1 MYLYK
6 VSRITE
12 NYKVEKDS
20 QYVYLGS
27 VKLKGVQNVSS
38 SYQKNLT
45 LANYFGN
52 NNISQV
58 FNGEPVGQCSINS
71 LYLTTDPFITYTGNT
86 GSNFFLL
93 RSENSEEYD
102 FSFTSGYMVSY
113 TQQCGIGEI
122 PSISTSWQVYGNI
135 GNLSQYSYGLAT
147 ENLDQIITEDEYDII
162 LNSISQSEEEDNS
175 YFDDLNQIVTGG
187 ETTLAENIVGYNSIG
202 LSLSNFST
210 NRVQQYSFSIQTPRI
225 PKYVL
230 GQVRPKYVLP
240 SSPIQIDLNVQ
251 YEIDRFELDSMRQ
264 DPCNPTSENITIT
277 AKNYETKNTILSYS
291 FSDMKLVSEDYSS
304 NTESYVTVNSTYRT
318 FLNH

>member
-1 MYLYK
+1 MQ
-6 VSRITE
+6 SRITQE
-12 NYKVEKDS
+12 YKLEKDN
-20 QYVYLGS
+20 QYVYLDS
-27 VKLKGVQNVSS
+27 LRLKGVQNVSA
-38 SYQKNLT
+38 SYQKNISLV
-45 LANYFGN
+45 NYFGN
-52 NNISQV
+52 NEIIQV
-58 FNGEPVGQCSINS
+58 PNGEPNGQCSINS
-71 LYLTTDPFITYTGNT
+71 LYLTSDPYIQYTGNT
-86 GSNFFLL
+86 GSNFYLL
-93 RSENSEEYD
+93 RSQTGEDYD
-102 FSFTSGYMVSY
+102 FSFSSGYMVSY
-113 TQQCGIGEI
+113 SQQCGIGEI
-122 PSISTSWQVYGNI
+122 PSISTNWQVFGNI
-135 GNLSQYSYGLAT
+135 GTLSRYRTYITNESGSYILAEDGRYLTLDGIATT
-147 ENLDQIITEDEYDII
+147 EAE
-162 LNSISQSEEEDNS
+162 SQD
-175 YFDDLNQIVTGG
+175 YFDSLNDILTGN
-187 ETTLAENIVGYNSIG
+187 ESTLADNIVGYNSIG

-264 DPCNPTSENITIT
+264 DPCNPTSEDITIT